1 MSQQKTE
8 HSHKIETLMAQPQDQ
23 DLDGRATRF
32 DSKLQFNQAIAALDQ
47 WAGYKEAGRQ
57 VHKATGRQGDKATG
71 QQDPRLQKADGTC
84 KASKKLHPRHTA
96 HA

>member
-1 MSQQKTE
+1 M
-8 HSHKIETLMAQPQDQ
+8 
-23 DLDGRATRF
+23 
-32 DSKLQFNQAIAALDQ
+32 
-47 WAGYKEAGRQ
+47 GRQ
-57 VHKATGRQGDKATG
+57 GDKVTGRQGDKATGRQGDKATG